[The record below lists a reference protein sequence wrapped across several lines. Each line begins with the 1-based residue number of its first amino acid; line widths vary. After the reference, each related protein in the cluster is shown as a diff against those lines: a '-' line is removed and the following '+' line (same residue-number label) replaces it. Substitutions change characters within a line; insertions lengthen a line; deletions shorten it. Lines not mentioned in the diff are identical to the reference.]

1 MFVLVQV
8 SSMKISLPA
17 FSVGWFSRHST
28 RALATSGRSCSAAR
42 SDFLLPRCL
51 AWVETTVRA

>member
-17 FSVGWFSRHST
+17 SSFGWFSRHSA

-42 SDFLLPRCL
+42 SDFF
-51 AWVETTVRA
+51 